1 MAQVAA
7 LVFHLRTDGLQNALA
22 LAGVLGQEHQAG
34 PVPAF
39 FRYGNTLEQ
48 DEFVGNL
55 DQDAGS
61 VTRLSVGALGA
72 AVAHVLEHRQG
83 VVYQLVGLVAADV
96 DDHTNPTGIVFRCRV
111 V

>member
-1 MAQVAA
+1 M
-7 LVFHLRTDGLQNALA
+7 LHLRAHGFQDAVA

-34 PVPAF
+34 AVASL
-39 FRYGNTLEQ
+39 FRDGNSLEE

-61 VTRLSVGALGA
+61 VARLSVGAFGS

-83 VVYQLVGLVAADV
+83 VVHQLMGLVATDV
-96 DDHTNPTGIVFRCRV
+96 DDHTNPTGIVFRCHV